1 MQGKLRNSVAPERLE
16 GPMDERELW
25 LKRRREERGCV
36 GWRIPRSA
44 QAADWRKVI
53 VMTLAFY
60 IVVFVG
66 VGILCSVTKFTNQS
80 IPSRRGLDKGLAPL
94 HEAFL
99 FANIMGVWMPTL
111 WILMVT
117 VFPKT
122 RVTLISEGVLRR
134 SGGSQKLIPYSA
146 IQKVCITPSLRRP
159 SLNSFAIL
167 STERGFP
174 DWNHY
179 EFGKDARVDEII
191 KAFEAKGI
199 AVDTNP
205 MPSPS
210 PQDTQNSDWPTTP

>member
-1 MQGKLRNSVAPERLE
+1 V
-16 GPMDERELW
+16 
-25 LKRRREERGCV
+25 
-36 GWRIPRSA
+36 
-44 QAADWRKVI
+44 
-53 VMTLAFY
+53 FY
-60 IVVFVG
+60 IVVFAG
-66 VGILCSVTKFTNQS
+66 VGILCW
-80 IPSRRGLDKGLAPL
+80 IPPRRGLDKDVSPL

-99 FANIMGVWMPTL
+99 FANIAGVGMPTL
-111 WILMVT
+111 WVLMVT

-134 SGGSQKLIPYSA
+134 FGGSQHLIPYSA